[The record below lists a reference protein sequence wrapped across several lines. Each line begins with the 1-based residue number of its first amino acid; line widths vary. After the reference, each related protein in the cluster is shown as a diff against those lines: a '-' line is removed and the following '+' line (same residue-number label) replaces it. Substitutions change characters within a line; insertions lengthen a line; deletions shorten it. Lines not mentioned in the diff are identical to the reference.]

1 MVCVW
6 PLSPSSCEFG
16 VVVAVVTNWIIGE
29 TSIVVAYYMNFICI
43 NTCCSS
49 SFAGTSTKT
58 CLSNCAIVYSF
69 MASYAVSPPLIYVG
83 ALEWTSWASPLR
95 PTSY

>member
-1 MVCVW
+1 
-6 PLSPSSCEFG
+6 
-16 VVVAVVTNWIIGE
+16 
-29 TSIVVAYYMNFICI
+29 
-43 NTCCSS
+43 
-49 SFAGTSTKT
+49 
-58 CLSNCAIVYSF
+58 LSNCAIVCSF